1 MFCAVQPSLRHARWE
16 QGDVFLPGVDM
27 VDIESL
33 HAGSTDYKVKCM
45 LQAARLKAMQFIGAD
60 IQSSQNCKKYRLC
73 VTAASG
79 CRRHQTH
86 TRREESW
93 KAMPPLLNKKNRL
106 RRDLGKNPTKCGSL
120 RSSWTVKIVTCHIKQ
135 VQSGIRCKRCTA
147 ADKKDWFLCHI
158 CKTRAVQLCHA

>member
-1 MFCAVQPSLRHARWE
+1 MRCKNVLCGAAVSSARKVE
-16 QGDVFLPGVDM
+16 QGDAFLPGVDM
-27 VDIESL
+27 ADIESL

-93 KAMPPLLNKKNRL
+93 KAMPPLLNKKKQAKARSWQKSDQMRFSTRL
-106 RRDLGKNPTKCGSL
+106 VD
-120 RSSWTVKIVTCHIKQ
+120 
-135 VQSGIRCKRCTA
+135 CKDCC
-147 ADKKDWFLCHI
+147 LSH
-158 CKTRAVQLCHA
+158 